1 MRGYLTIGDKVGY
14 LNTQTGKYK
23 WAEII
28 KMNEHSIYLS
38 HKVNGQTWRFWEI
51 TKDVLDFSK
60 MYSKEFPNKKRIKFK

>member
-1 MRGYLTIGDKVGY
+1 MRGYLTIGKKVGY
-14 LNTQTGKYK
+14 LRPHSGRYQ

-38 HKVNGQTWRFWEI
+38 RKINGQTWKYWEI